1 MGEIQKKKKKEN
13 VCFNQEY
20 TCWEA
25 YFINLNF

>member
-1 MGEIQKKKKKEN
+1 MGQIQKKKKEN